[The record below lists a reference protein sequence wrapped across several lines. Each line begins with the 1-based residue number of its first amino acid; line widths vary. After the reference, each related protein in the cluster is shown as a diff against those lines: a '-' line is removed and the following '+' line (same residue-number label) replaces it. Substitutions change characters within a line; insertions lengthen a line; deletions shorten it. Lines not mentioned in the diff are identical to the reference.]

1 MDHTTSNLITVLVV
15 LLFITVILWIF
26 LPFAIFG
33 TKKKLDRLIEEAK
46 KSNASLQQL
55 IEEVKMS
62 QIADRRK
69 NEEEEEMPIMFD
81 IRTDERP
88 KRR

>member
-1 MDHTTSNLITVLVV
+1 
-15 LLFITVILWIF
+15 
-26 LPFAIFG
+26 
-33 TKKKLDRLIEEAK
+33 LIEEAK